1 MRLLKTLHEQEKFS
15 EVEQSVIK
23 FMLDNPKEI
32 VNMSIRELASRTYT
46 STATIFRICRKCGFN
61 GYTEFK
67 IKFVSEES
75 RTIDMDNHRPEKL
88 IIDFER
94 PIGRQDDIRSVVKKM
109 AFLEIESIEETKN
122 EINYEQLERVAKLI
136 DKAKQ
141 VVFFGYDLNYYIA
154 QSTVY
159 YFLQINKMALI
170 HDAMSSQMN
179 RAISLDK
186 DDIAIIIS
194 RSGENKKLIQTARIL
209 QQKGIKV
216 ILLTSNKE
224 TSLVKLCDEFIYV
237 ANTVEFL
244 NMGGIVFSVGC
255 RYILDV
261 LFGILISYNMD
272 NAEKMVKVYE
282 QLVGNHKDDN
292 RIW

>member
-88 IIDFER
+88 TIDFER

>member
-1 MRLLKTLHEQEKFS
+1 MRLLKTLYEKEKFS
-15 EVEQSVIK
+15 AVEQSIIK
-23 FMLDNPKEI
+23 YMLDNPKDI
-32 VNMSIRELASRTYT
+32 VNMSIRELANKTYT

-75 RTIDMDNHRPEKL
+75 RTIEMGNHKPEKL

-94 PIGRQDDIRSVVKKM
+94 PISRKDDIKSVVKKM

-122 EINYEQLERVAKLI
+122 EIDYEQLERVAKLI
-136 DKAKQ
+136 NKAKQ

-186 DDIAIIIS
+186 TDVAIIIS
-194 RSGENKKLIQTARIL
+194 RSGENKKLIQTAKIL
-209 QQKGIKV
+209 RKKGTKI

-224 TSLVKLCDEFIYV
+224 TTLVKLCDEFIYV

-244 NMGGIVFSVGC
+244 NMGGIIFGVGC

-272 NAEKMVKVYE
+272 DVEKMVKLYE
-282 QLVGNHKDDN
+282 KMVGNHKNTD